1 MILKPPKRAQREN
14 KLAHQSGASP
24 PAAASPEI
32 RQSGTA
38 PLDTGKSGTDPPS
51 APVMM
56 TVKELTRECKGVSEY
71 YIRTAIKKELFPYVR
86 IGRKVLISREIFIRH
101 LHGETFEREKGEKK
115 Q

>member
-1 MILKPPKRAQREN
+1 MILKPPKRPRRGS
-14 KLAHQSGASP
+14 KPAHQSGASP
-24 PAAASPEI
+24 PTTASPEL

-38 PLDTGKSGTDPPS
+38 PLETGRSGTDPPA

-101 LHGETFEREKGEKK
+101 LHGEAFEREKGEKK